1 MVFIKDLIENGNVS
15 EVYLC
20 KGKQLGTAKNG
31 SNYLTFTF
39 MDKTGTIDGKIWD
52 VSEDT
57 MSDLEEI
64 TVGSFVNVR
73 GAITS
78 FNGKLQISISGISM
92 ADEYDESNYY
102 PITDKNIEEM
112 WNKTT
117 ELVNSVENEFLNAL
131 LKEFFDNDKIKNGYM
146 KSSAAKSIHHAFI
159 GGLLEHS
166 LNVALHCK
174 NYCELYPNTFNY
186 DLLITAALL
195 HDIGKIRE
203 LSAFPENDYTD
214 EGNLLG
220 HVYMGAEMITI
231 KSKNIPNFP
240 RVLLTEL
247 KHCILAHHGELE
259 YGSPKKPSL
268 IEALALSY
276 ADGTDAKIQTF
287 KEKIASA
294 NEYEYVSDRFLGLN
308 VRKTYGQ

>member
-1 MVFIKDLIENGNVS
+1 MVFIKDLVENGNVS

-78 FNGKLQISISGISM
+78 FNGKLQINISGISM
-92 ADEYDESNYY
+92 ADDYDESNYY

-131 LKEFFDNDKIKNGYM
+131 LKEFFDNDKIKSGYV

-174 NYCELYPNTFNY
+174 NYCELYHNTFNY

-231 KSKNIPNFP
+231 KAKNIPNFP

-259 YGSPKKPSL
+259 YGSPKKPAL

>member
-1 MVFIKDLIENGNVS
+1 MVFIKDLVENGNVS

-78 FNGKLQISISGISM
+78 FNGKLQINISGISM
-92 ADEYDESNYY
+92 ADDYDESNYY

-131 LKEFFDNDKIKNGYM
+131 LKEFFDND
-146 KSSAAKSIHHAFI
+146 
-159 GGLLEHS
+159 E
-166 LNVALHCK
+166 
-174 NYCELYPNTFNY
+174 
-186 DLLITAALL
+186 
-195 HDIGKIRE
+195 
-203 LSAFPENDYTD
+203 
-214 EGNLLG
+214 
-220 HVYMGAEMITI
+220 
-231 KSKNIPNFP
+231 
-240 RVLLTEL
+240 
-247 KHCILAHHGELE
+247 
-259 YGSPKKPSL
+259 
-268 IEALALSY
+268 
-276 ADGTDAKIQTF
+276 
-287 KEKIASA
+287 
-294 NEYEYVSDRFLGLN
+294 
-308 VRKTYGQ
+308 